1 MRRIVEWN
9 GRDVP
14 LGLRDL
20 PPGRY
25 VLEEERATTPRD
37 LEAMRQLA
45 ARECG
50 VLARER
56 RRRDR

>member
-1 MRRIVEWN
+1 MRCIVEWN

-25 VLEEERATTPRD
+25 VLEEERATAPGD
-37 LEAMRQLA
+37 IEGLRQLA
-45 ARECG
+45 ARESI
-50 VLARER
+50 VLENERARR
-56 RRRDR
+56 